1 MSTLLRNM
9 LYPFMAPADDDTGN
23 DGGGAGADRGDD
35 FVPTDDEVDAA
46 KAGSD
51 SKTDPAKSEEGEE
64 EETEAGLRKAAPADT
79 GDEKG
84 EEKPAGKDRNI
95 PLSRHKE
102 MLDKLRAREADLER
116 KLALYEKGDRT
127 AATNDTIA
135 GLETKVA
142 EQEKIYTKLLTD
154 GEPEK
159 AAETMAQIR
168 KLEREISDV
177 RTDVQVQAAE
187 VRAVEKARFDIV
199 VERLETAY
207 PVLNP
212 EHESYDADIVKEVLE
227 LQRGFALQNFTQA
240 QALQKAVKYVIR
252 PETKTQEQATS
263 VTPRVDK
270 DAIADERKAAA
281 TKKALEATGRQPPA
295 LKVGMDSDRAGG
307 NLSAKDVIKM
317 SQEQFAKLTEEQLAK
332 LRGDTV

>member
-9 LYPFMAPADDDTGN
+9 LYPYMAEADDDTGN
-23 DGGGAGADRGDD
+23 GGGAAGADRGDD

-46 KAGSD
+46 KAAPT
-51 SKTDPAKSEEGEE
+51 SKTDPAESEEE
-64 EETEAGLRKAAPADT
+64 EETEAGLRKAAPAAEDKD
-79 GDEKG
+79 DEKVD
-84 EEKPAGKDRNI
+84 EKPAGKDRNI

-102 MLDKLRAREADLER
+102 MLDRLRAREADLER

-127 AATNDTIA
+127 VATNETIA
-135 GLETKVA
+135 GLETKVT
-142 EQEKIYTKLLTD
+142 ELEKSYTKLLTD

-159 AAETMAQIR
+159 AAEAMAQIR

-212 EHESYDADIVKEVLE
+212 EHEDYDAAVVKEVLE
-227 LQRGFALQNFTQA
+227 LQRGYALQNYTQA

-252 PETKTQEQATS
+252 PETKTQEQATT

-281 TKKALEATGRQPPA
+281 TKKALDATGRQPPA

-307 NLSAKDVIKM
+307 NLSAKDVVKM
-317 SQEQFAKLTEEQLAK
+317 SQDQFAKLTDEQLAK
-332 LRGDTV
+332 LRGDAV